1 MSVNS
6 MRGWAAMRVV
16 RKHTLPYH
24 RAENLAEHTWGV
36 VHLLLCVYP
45 NAPVSLI
52 RKAMY
57 HDSGEYRCGDIP
69 GDFKVARPEVGEVAE
84 EFELEAARDVL
95 PEHLHDALTV
105 TSEDRLI
112 LKICDRI
119 EFAFSCYHEW
129 MLGNRYAVEPMRRTI
144 DMANNL
150 IAHNQADYT
159 GLPESLQTSLQ
170 NLILEATRLLQEATR
185 KELVAEQEINY
196 AS

>member
-1 MSVNS
+1 MSALK
-6 MRGWAAMRVV
+6 GWAAMRVV

-45 NAPVSLI
+45 NASVHLI
-52 RKAMY
+52 KAAMY

-69 GDFKVARPEVGEVAE
+69 GDFKAAYPEVGEIADE
-84 EFELEAARDVL
+84 YEADAARAVL

-105 TSEDRLI
+105 TSTDRLI

-119 EFAFSCYHEW
+119 EFAFSCHHEW
-129 MLGNRYAVEPMRRTI
+129 KLGNRYAGDPLRRTI
-144 DMANNL
+144 DMASALVQN
-150 IAHNQADYT
+150 NQADFT
-159 GLPESLQTSLQ
+159 ALPESLQESLLG
-170 NLILEATRLLQEATR
+170 LIQEATRLH
-185 KELVAEQEINY
+185 AEVVRFEQVMENEVNY